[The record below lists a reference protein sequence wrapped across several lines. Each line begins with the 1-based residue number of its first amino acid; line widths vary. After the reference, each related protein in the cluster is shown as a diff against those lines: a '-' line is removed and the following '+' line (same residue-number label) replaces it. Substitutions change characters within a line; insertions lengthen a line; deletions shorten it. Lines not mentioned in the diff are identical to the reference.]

1 MTAATGIRRAKLFS
15 SRTRPWRSCC
25 AANSKPCSPTSAQTW
40 SPPLPPGPSPGS
52 STSTIGVKVTRPCCA
67 ISHDTYS
74 ASPSPTRASSLS
86 TTTPSASAT
95 SSANHRAGAPAA
107 CTATSSCA
115 GSSSTSC
122 PKACIR
128 SDILAFATVAD
139 ASAPLRPAFSS
150 SANAQPRRP
159 PNPRHQ
165 AFSKSLTKAPQSPP
179 HRGAVQLAVEATS
192 STSAGSRPKMPSDH
206 DTLLPLPGSI
216 VLIVRVLEA
225 PQPSSARRP
234 DHLSSRVQQTLDRPF
249 VARPS
254 SRRRGLADWIG
265 SHLRAPLRLSARFRR
280 WWRLLPSLSK
290 RREAMLIQDHPTA
303 PVTLSTGWS
312 RSIATGGR
320 DQSEYLVAINRCA
333 QRICRNMGVL
343 CIFLWVPG
351 ATETVAKFRPRRKCL
366 QNGRVQAAKIGQS
379 RA

>member
-86 TTTPSASAT
+86 TTTPSPSAT

-107 CTATSSCA
+107 CTATSSFA

-128 SDILAFATVAD
+128 SDISAFGTLAD

-159 PNPRHQ
+159 PNQRHQ

-234 DHLSSRVQQTLDRPF
+234 DHLPSRVQQTLNRPF
-249 VARPS
+249 VAQPS
-254 SRRRGLADWIG
+254 SRQNPWPPIIPPLSRPNLDRNRPAAQLKIPCPAEPPGAPHPRQSNRVSASASAAETLNSFCEV
-265 SHLRAPLRLSARFRR
+265 SHCESVFPLRPSKYPQMRILFAETRRFTITR
-280 WWRLLPSLSK
+280 
-290 RREAMLIQDHPTA
+290 
-303 PVTLSTGWS
+303 TGS
-312 RSIATGGR
+312 
-320 DQSEYLVAINRCA
+320 
-333 QRICRNMGVL
+333 
-343 CIFLWVPG
+343 
-351 ATETVAKFRPRRKCL
+351 
-366 QNGRVQAAKIGQS
+366 
-379 RA
+379 